1 MAPTPTRRAR
11 PVRRRDPEDKR
22 ERILAAAARFLGEE
36 GYEAMTAARVAAAAG
51 VSEGLIFHHFGSKR
65 GILEALAESFGRG
78 AFETVFASSLQGGAL
93 PRTSE
98 DLLRPLFAYAREHRD
113 LVRAF
118 ASLGNGADRELAVGA
133 VRDRIVARLTDQLV
147 RQEDLGRVRPMD
159 PAIVASLLFS
169 LVLAALSEC
178 FVHGDGSR
186 EEDWLREVCRCLDLA
201 VRADPREAL
210 RPARRRR

>member
-1 MAPTPTRRAR
+1 MAPSPARRAR
-11 PVRRRDPEDKR
+11 PARRRDPEDKR

-65 GILEALAESFGRG
+65 GVLEALAESFGRG
-78 AFETVFASSLQGGAL
+78 AFETVFASSAQAGVA
-93 PRTSE
+93 PQTSE

-118 ASLGNGADRELAVGA
+118 ARLGDGADRELAVGA
-133 VRDRIVARLTDQLV
+133 VRDRVVASLTDQLV

-159 PAIVASLLFS
+159 PAMVASLLFS
-169 LVLAALSEC
+169 LVMAALTEC

-186 EEDWLREVCRCLDLA
+186 EEDWLREVAQCVDLA
-201 VRADPREAL
+201 IRADPREAL
-210 RPARRRR
+210 PTARRNG